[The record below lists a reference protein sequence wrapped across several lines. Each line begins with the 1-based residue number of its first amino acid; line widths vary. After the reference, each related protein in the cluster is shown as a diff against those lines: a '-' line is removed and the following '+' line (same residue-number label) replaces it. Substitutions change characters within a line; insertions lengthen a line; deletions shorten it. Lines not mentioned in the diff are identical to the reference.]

1 MNNTIEAI
9 LSQDSAQA
17 RVLQLIS
24 TRNGQ
29 LTIEETERY
38 RWIRDNYSAYYS
50 ILDKTQP
57 ERLVLPYLQSMMA
70 VLLFISELRTTLL
83 LGAGG
88 GALLR
93 YLNKYFP
100 NSVNVA
106 IDNDHQMIEVTN
118 KYFLNEPQDTQL
130 IKNTDAMNFIS
141 QSSKQHFDL
150 IFVDLFSHGA
160 IPNFFKYVEFYQQC
174 KRSLAT
180 GVIAFNLILD
190 TQADFKLIMN
200 HLLFVFNKRCL
211 CLTVPDYKN
220 IIVLAFDDSVE
231 LEKDVS
237 VLRENCK
244 SLNNIYDVEFDGLLD
259 EIIATNVC
267 VNNVL
272 QF

>member
-1 MNNTIEAI
+1 MNKTIEAI
-9 LSQDSAQA
+9 LSQDLAQA
-17 RVLQLIS
+17 RILQLIS
-24 TRNGQ
+24 TENGE

-38 RWIRDNYSAYYS
+38 RWVRDNYSAYYS

-57 ERLVLPYLQSMMA
+57 ERLVLPYLQFMMA
-70 VLLFISELRTTLL
+70 VLLFISEPKMTLL

-93 YLNKYFP
+93 FLNKYFP

-106 IDNDHQMIEVTN
+106 IDNDYQIIEATN
-118 KYFLNEPQDTQL
+118 KYFLIEQPDTRR
-130 IKNTDAMNFIS
+130 IKNIDAMNFIS
-141 QSSKQHFDL
+141 LSSKRNFDL

-160 IPNFFKYVEFYQQC
+160 IPNFFKQVEFYQQC
-174 KRSLAT
+174 KRSLAA

-190 TQADFKLIMN
+190 TQADFKLIMS

-220 IIVLAFDDSVE
+220 IIVLAFNDSVKSE
-231 LEKDVS
+231 QDIS
-237 VLRENCK
+237 VLRDKCK
-244 SLNNIYDVEFDGLLD
+244 KLSAIYDIEFEILLD

-267 VNNVL
+267 INNVL